1 MRTLKYP
8 THANIYDTISAI
20 GKLDFYRKEN
30 VILDPNYYYEDE
42 ISLKELILMLIA
54 NWKMIVACTV
64 IALLL
69 SAIYV
74 FAIADE
80 VYESSLTGNINIPE
94 SVDTAYGVYNFP
106 TTNKMDYLNL
116 LYSAPVLEKTMGEL
130 QIEES
135 KRSFKDSIKLETEKD
150 STSFKIKMTGRSP
163 EDAVN
168 RITVLVNNY
177 REVLHN
183 TYKER
188 AIAYFIKDY
197 NTQVKLMKESLEAK
211 REELEDL
218 AAIAEDIPP
227 VITVQKL
234 LIDDPAYAGLLAR
247 EQGVS
252 IGDLTGDKMLAE
264 EPNPNYIKIQE
275 YILDTR
281 KAILETEQAMD
292 RATLAIEK
300 LNAEY
305 VAIHQYQETGDR
317 TGLDDSMLMV
327 MESRVYLMEDPSY
340 PLNPIAPKKSLTLA
354 IALLLGLMLGVFI
367 AFFKEYWKNDTRHP
381 VPVNDKVEQS

>member
-1 MRTLKYP
+1 
-8 THANIYDTISAI
+8 
-20 GKLDFYRKEN
+20 
-30 VILDPNYYYEDE
+30 LDPNYYYEDE

-116 LYSAPVLEKTMGEL
+116 LYSDPVLEKTMGEL

-327 MESRVYLMEDPSY
+327 MESMVYLMEDPSY